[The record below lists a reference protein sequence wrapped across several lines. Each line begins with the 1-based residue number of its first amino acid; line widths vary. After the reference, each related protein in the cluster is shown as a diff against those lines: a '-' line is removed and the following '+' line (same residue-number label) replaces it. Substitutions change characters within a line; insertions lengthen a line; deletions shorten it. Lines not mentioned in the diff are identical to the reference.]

1 MSDESLEELLKTLKI
16 ANGSGASLTL
26 EDIAAF
32 LPGLAKLMP
41 EVGVRTWKLWYAGV
55 AENWPLAR
63 FQWKEAK
70 KLLVQCTVTRPK
82 YEKAIDGYL
91 EKDWQPIADAIEAGD
106 RAAFERTFAAA
117 IDEANRWHEVYGKGF
132 LVWKVPSEPPP
143 DLDFTP
149 REKK

>member
-1 MSDESLEELLKTLKI
+1 MTEEKLAEILKALTI

-41 EVGVRTWKLWYAGV
+41 EVGTRTWKLWYAAK

-82 YEKAIDGYL
+82 YKKPIDDYLSKDWKAVGDAIDA
-91 EKDWQPIADAIEAGD
+91 KDL
-106 RAAFERTFAAA
+106 AAFEPAFTAA

-149 REKK
+149 RK